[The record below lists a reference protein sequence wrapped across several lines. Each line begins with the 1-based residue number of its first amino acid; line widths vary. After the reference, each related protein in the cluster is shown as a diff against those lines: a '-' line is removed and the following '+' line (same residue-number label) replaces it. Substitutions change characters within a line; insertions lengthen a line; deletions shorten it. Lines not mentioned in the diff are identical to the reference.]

1 MAKTTLAD
9 GVRPISVPPRLG
21 WTYIRA
27 MSVAAS
33 IDASADGGGA
43 AELLTTDGSNP
54 NILTSS
60 L

>member
-1 MAKTTLAD
+1 
-9 GVRPISVPPRLG
+9 
-21 WTYIRA
+21 

-60 L
+60 LWSSTVNYVPGVTCKVIFLVI